1 MLQHGAAHV
10 IAIDTG
16 YGQIDAGLRRHPQ
29 LELIERTNARYLRP
43 EQLSLS
49 IDFFAMDVSFI
60 SATLV
65 LPAVVAAIRAKKSA
79 QSGFGG
85 VILVKPQ
92 FEAGREAI
100 GKGGIV
106 RDESVRLAAVERV
119 QTAVLQLDGKEV
131 EVIGSPI
138 LGAQGNQEFLLHSL
152 FA

>member
-1 MLQHGAAHV
+1 
-10 IAIDTG
+10 
-16 YGQIDAGLRRHPQ
+16 
-29 LELIERTNARYLRP
+29 
-43 EQLSLS
+43 
-49 IDFFAMDVSFI
+49 MDVSFI

-65 LPAVVAAIRAKKSA
+65 LPAVIAAIRAKKSA
-79 QSGFGG
+79 QSRFGG

-92 FEAGREAI
+92 FEAGRAAI

-119 QTAVLQLDGKEV
+119 RTAVLQLDGKEV